1 MTLPIAKFVRGGPS
15 ATEADLRATAGV
27 PNPGPDS
34 EDRTVQAMA
43 EILAMQQ
50 YMQSMLSV
58 KKLTGITGA
67 TEGDTT
73 TIAHGLTLSQIVGLN
88 VLVTASNGNLIPP
101 SFVRVFEFQYDVFI
115 DPTVVRVILSIANS
129 GSILNSAI
137 TALLTYEE

>member
-1 MTLPIAKFVRGGPS
+1 MGTWAGSI
-15 ATEADLRATAGV
+15 LR
-27 PNPGPDS
+27 
-34 EDRTVQAMA
+34 
-43 EILAMQQ
+43 
-50 YMQSMLSV
+50 
-58 KKLTGITGA
+58 KKLTGTTGA

-73 TIAHGLTLSQIVGLN
+73 TIAHGLALSQIVGLN

-137 TALLTYEE
+137 TVLLTYEA